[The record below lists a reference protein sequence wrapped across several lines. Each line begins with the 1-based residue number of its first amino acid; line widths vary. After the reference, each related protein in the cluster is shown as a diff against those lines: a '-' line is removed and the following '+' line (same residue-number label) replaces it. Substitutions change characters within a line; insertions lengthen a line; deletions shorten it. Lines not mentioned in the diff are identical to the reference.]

1 MRPTALL
8 LTLAATLGAAAPAP
22 ATEPPPPP
30 GQGERPRPQDRPERP
45 ERQGE
50 RPRPAREGGQ
60 RYSLQQAMSDRA
72 QLHTIAFS
80 GLAFLT
86 GDFAA
91 DTFLPPGKVSD
102 YFGFQYLRDVDA
114 VQGGHSPAF
123 LTRIAFATLAIL
135 SPAQRAELIEAA
147 RAQQADVRRFALLRL
162 PLIKAF
168 RQSLERSG
176 PAAKAPLS
184 RSAVLQ
190 HSAALYELDG
200 RIAWARA
207 EAMARVIRSFSPA
220 QREQFARLKFGDSR
234 SWPEVRDLPEPP
246 ERRSLPH
253 DLDVALMTHAS
264 ELFAWQGGS
273 LDADTYFCPERHA
286 MYFGGFG
293 LKTAPALG
301 KQDFAISTALTG
313 DSGADFL
320 TLLTPAQRALIEAL
334 PEQQRPA
341 LQEIAALRRQ
351 IATELRRFLACE
363 RPDPARVQALS
374 RRYGELDGELA
385 YRYAQAFAQVGQSL
399 SPEQRRTLQALRE
412 RSPHDPRDP
421 KGPFLYA
428 APLDAAGLAEAERTA
443 GLFGGT

>member
-1 MRPTALL
+1 MRKTLPALL
-8 LTLAATLGAAAPAP
+8 LASALASTVG
-22 ATEPPPPP
+22 ATEPPPP
-30 GQGERPRPQDRPERP
+30 DRPERP
-45 ERQGE
+45 ERTDRRDRPDRPDRRDDTQ
-50 RPRPAREGGQ
+50 RPPRPGAQ

-102 YFGFQYLRDVDA
+102 YFGFQSLRDTDA

-123 LTRIAFATLAIL
+123 LTRIAFNTLAIL
-135 SPAQRAELIEAA
+135 NPAQRAELIQAA
-147 RAQQADVRRFALLRL
+147 QAQQADVRRFALLRL

-168 RQSLERSG
+168 RQTLERSG
-176 PAAKAPLS
+176 PAAKAPLN
-184 RSAVLQ
+184 RAAVRA

-200 RIAWARA
+200 RIATKRA
-207 EAMARVIRSFSPA
+207 EAMARVLRGLNAEQRA
-220 QREQFARLKFGDSR
+220 QLARLKFGDSR
-234 SWPEVRDLPEPP
+234 TWPDAFEPP

-253 DLDVALMTHAS
+253 DIDVALMTHAS
-264 ELFAWQGGS
+264 ELFAWQGGG

-313 DSGADFL
+313 DAGADFL
-320 TLLTPAQRALIEAL
+320 TLLNPTQRALIEAL
-334 PEQQRPA
+334 PDLQRPQ
-341 LQEIAALRRQ
+341 LQEIAQLRRQ
-351 IATELRRFLACE
+351 IATELRRFLTGE
-363 RPDPARVQALS
+363 KPDAAQIQALS
-374 RRYGELDGELA
+374 RRYGELDGDLA
-385 YRYAQAFAQVGQSL
+385 FLYAQAFAQVGQSL
-399 SPEQRRTLQALRE
+399 SPAQRSALIQLRE

-421 KGPFLYA
+421 TGPFLYA
-428 APLDAAGLAEAERTA
+428 APLDAAGLAEAERTQ
-443 GLFGGT
+443 GFFDGR

>member
-1 MRPTALL
+1 MLSLSTGLHAND
-8 LTLAATLGAAAPAP
+8 APP
-22 ATEPPPPP
+22 PRGEPPAEQRRPPRD
-30 GQGERPRPQDRPERP
+30 GDRPRSP
-45 ERQGE
+45 
-50 RPRPAREGGQ
+50 REGAQ

-102 YFGFQYLRDVDA
+102 YFGFQYMRDIDA

-123 LTRIAFATLAIL
+123 LTRIAFNTLAIL
-135 SPAQRAELIEAA
+135 TPAQRAQLIEAA
-147 RAQQADVRRFALLRL
+147 KQQQADVRRFALLRL
-162 PLIKAF
+162 PLIQAF
-168 RQSLERSG
+168 RQTLERSG

-184 RSAVLQ
+184 RAAVVA

-207 EAMARVIRSFSPA
+207 DAMGQVIQGLSADQRA
-220 QREQFARLKFGDSR
+220 QLARLKFGDSR
-234 SWPEVRDLPEPP
+234 TWPDAPDPA

-253 DLDVALMTHAS
+253 DLDVAMMTHAS

-273 LDADTYFCPERHA
+273 LEADTYFCPERHA

-301 KQDFAISTALTG
+301 KQDFSISTALTG

-320 TLLTPAQRALIEAL
+320 TLLSPTQRALIEAL
-334 PEQQRPA
+334 PDRQRA
-341 LQEIAALRRQ
+341 QLQEIASVRRE
-351 IATELRRFLACE
+351 IAHELRRFLVGE
-363 RPDPARVQALS
+363 RPDAQRVQTLS

-385 YRYAQAFAQVGQSL
+385 YLYVQAFARVGQDL
-399 SPEQRRTLQALRE
+399 NPAQRSALQQLRA

-428 APLDAAGLAEAERTA
+428 APLDAAGMAEATRTE
-443 GLFGGT
+443 GFFGADKR

>member
-1 MRPTALL
+1 MPTPIRPL
-8 LTLAATLGAAAPAP
+8 ATLLISLCLAHPIVAAEAPA
-22 ATEPPPPP
+22 
-30 GQGERPRPQDRPERP
+30 PQDRPNPPDRERRP
-45 ERQGE
+45 D
-50 RPRPAREGGQ
+50 RPRPPRDGAQ

-102 YFGFQYLRDVDA
+102 YFGFQYLRDIDA
-114 VQGGHSPAF
+114 VQGGHSPSF
-123 LTRIAFATLAIL
+123 LTRIAFNTLAIL
-135 SPAQRAELIEAA
+135 TPAQRADLVAAA
-147 RAQQADVRRFALLRL
+147 RAQQADVRRFALMRL
-162 PLIKAF
+162 PLIRAF
-168 RQSLERSG
+168 RQALERSG
-176 PAAKAPLS
+176 PAAQSPLN
-184 RSAVLQ
+184 RAAVVA

-200 RIAWARA
+200 HIAWQRA
-207 EAMARVIRSFSPA
+207 EVMGRVLRSLSTEQRA
-220 QREQFARLKFGDSR
+220 QLAALKFGDSR
-234 SWPEVRDLPEPP
+234 TWPDAQEPP

-264 ELFAWQGGS
+264 ELFAWQGGN
-273 LDADTYFCPERHA
+273 LEADTYFCPERHA

-301 KQDFAISTALTG
+301 KQDFSISTALTG

-334 PEQQRPA
+334 PDQQRSQ
-341 LQEIAALRRQ
+341 LSEIASLRRQ
-351 IATELRRFLACE
+351 IAAELRRFLKGE
-363 RPDPARVQALS
+363 RPAPTLIQSLS

-385 YRYAQAFAQVGQSL
+385 HLYAQAFAQVGQSL
-399 SPEQRRTLQALRE
+399 TASQRSALQQLRD

-428 APLDAAGLAEAERTA
+428 APLAAADLNEANRTEA
-443 GLFGGT
+443 LFRAPRP